1 MMRKLIIISLLI
13 PFVIIGCTR
22 SNAGEDVSSPPVVTV
37 GTIMITFGKSVH
49 SQTETPQ
56 VKSTPTLFGIAST
69 KTTTKASTA
78 HPSKQTT
85 LLMTKTPVKP
95 SPVQGTPPPTPTTKV
110 PMDVPVKIW
119 REIPV
124 MPDAV
129 TGDAGDDRYRF
140 MLTATVD
147 QVSNFYK
154 AELPK
159 LGWKYDAQ
167 GVGEN
172 GAPIFIFSKQN
183 TRLSIS
189 VIVLGEIVIVTLA
202 PI

>member
-1 MMRKLIIISLLI
+1 MRTLIIVCVLI

-22 SNAGEDVSSPPVVTV
+22 SNAGGDVSSPPLVTI
-37 GTIMITFGKSVH
+37 GTSMITLEKPIQY
-49 SQTETPQ
+49 QTESPQ
-56 VKSTPTLFGIAST
+56 LKSTPTFRGIALT
-69 KTTTKASTA
+69 KTFTKVSTTQASV
-78 HPSKQTT
+78 QTT
-85 LLMTKTPVKP
+85 PYSAITPVKP

-110 PMDVPVKIW
+110 PMDVPIKTW
-119 REIPV
+119 KDIPV
-124 MPDAV
+124 MPGAV

-147 QVSNFYK
+147 QVRDFYK

-159 LGWKYDAQ
+159 LGWKYDVQ

-183 TRLSIS
+183 ARLSIS